1 MDLQV
6 LLTSTSFMDTPG
18 KHQEL
23 LARLPLNIHTK
34 RGPLNEAEMLDCIAH
49 YDALLCGDDALTAAV
64 LQKGHAARLRFV
76 SKYGV
81 GLDKID
87 LQAARDLGIPVT
99 NCPGVN
105 QVSVAEHFF
114 ALLLAYLRNIHTEH
128 NEVQGHGRWTRL
140 TGHEMFGK
148 NLLILGLGRI
158 GTEIARR
165 ALAFGLQVYTFDQV
179 EITDQNLKQ
188 QIQPVHDL
196 EAALP
201 DMHFISLNLPLL
213 PTTKHMLN
221 AERLQRLRKDAVIVN
236 TARGELVDRDAL
248 LQALKQQRI
257 GGYLTDVLD
266 VEPMPE
272 THPLRHLKNV
282 LITPHIGSRTFDS
295 VERQGLMAVE
305 NLMKGLNLEV

>member
-1 MDLQV
+1 
-6 LLTSTSFMDTPG
+6 MDTPG

-23 LARLPLNIHTK
+23 LNSLSLKVHTQ
-34 RGPLNEAEMLDCIAH
+34 RGPLNEAEMLNCIEL
-49 YDALLCGDDALTAAV
+49 YDALLCGDDALTRAV
-64 LQKGHAARLRFV
+64 LQKGQAARLRFV

-114 ALLLAYLRNIHTEH
+114 GLLLCYLRNIHTEH

-140 TGHEMFGK
+140 TGQEMFGK
-148 NLLILGLGRI
+148 KLLILGLGRI

-165 ALAFGLQVYTFDQV
+165 ALAFCLQVYTFDAN
-179 EITDQNLKQ
+179 ELTDQELMQ
-188 QIQPVHDL
+188 QVNVVHDL
-196 EAALP
+196 DAVLP

-213 PTTKHMLN
+213 PSTRHILN
-221 AERLQRLRKDAVIVN
+221 AKRLKILRNNAVIVN
-236 TARGELVDRDAL
+236 TARGELVDQEAL
-248 LQALKQQRI
+248 LEVLKQQRI

-272 THPLRHLKNV
+272 THPLRDLKNV

-305 NLMKGLNLEV
+305 NLMKGLNLKV